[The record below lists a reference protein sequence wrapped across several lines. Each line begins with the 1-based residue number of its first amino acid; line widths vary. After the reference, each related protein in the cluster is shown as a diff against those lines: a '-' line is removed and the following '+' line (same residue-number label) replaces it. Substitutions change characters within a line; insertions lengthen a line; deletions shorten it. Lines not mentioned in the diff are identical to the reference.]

1 MRTAPRRWRGVTD
14 RKSSIRGRP
23 GGVPASTFVR
33 FFTTKRAQPPAA
45 EATQTATGN
54 RSHPCWGCPGA
65 VVLFFIFSV
74 QHVSQ
79 LAWSGTQATAMQAS
93 KTRGACRRRWVFV
106 SRGRRKVFVS
116 RGRREAETFHQ
127 SPARSCRSP
136 PTSAASVE
144 DAGSLSQ
151 AAATDPRRVPPPLGF
166 RQPWPTQGFRHP
178 WPTRGQD
185 VPPVASNQRRCGAR
199 RCDKR
204 TRGRDGE
211 GRGVPAGI
219 PHAICRG
226 APAGSHA
233 RSCRSPPTS
242 AASVE
247 DAETLSLAAA
257 TDPRAVA

>member
-1 MRTAPRRWRGVTD
+1 
-14 RKSSIRGRP
+14 
-23 GGVPASTFVR
+23 
-33 FFTTKRAQPPAA
+33 
-45 EATQTATGN
+45 
-54 RSHPCWGCPGA
+54 

-106 SRGRRKVFVS
+106 SRGRRKVFISRGRREAETATGPPTTRGACRRRWVFVS
-116 RGRREAETFHQ
+116 RGRRKVFVSRGRCEAETFHQ

-144 DAGSLSQ
+144 DAGSLAQ
-151 AAATDPRRVPPPLGF
+151 AAATDARPTQRF
-166 RQPWPTQGFRHP
+166 RQP

-185 VPPVASNQRRCGAR
+185 VPPVASRGRSNQRRCGGCR
-199 RCDKR
+199 FDKR
-204 TRGRDGE
+204 TRRRDGE

-219 PHAICRG
+219 PHAIGRG
-226 APAGSHA
+226 VPAGSHA

-242 AASVE
+242 VASVD
-247 DAETLSLAAA
+247 DAEILSLAAA